1 MAKDEAASQALVDAI
16 EALAKT
22 VAEDAGGASSALKHA
37 AAANQL
43 AEAYAW
49 LAAPAQPHGGGADV
63 SD

>member
-1 MAKDEAASQALVDAI
+1 MAKNEAAVQALVDAI

-22 VAEDAGGASSALKHA
+22 VAADTGGASSGLKHA
-37 AAANQL
+37 AAAHHL

-49 LAAPAQPHGGGADV
+49 LTSPGQPHGGGANI